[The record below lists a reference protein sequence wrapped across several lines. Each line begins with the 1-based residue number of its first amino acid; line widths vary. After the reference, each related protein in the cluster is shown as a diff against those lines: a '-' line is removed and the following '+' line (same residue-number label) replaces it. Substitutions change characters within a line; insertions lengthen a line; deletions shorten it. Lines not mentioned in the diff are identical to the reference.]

1 MRKKLTSIV
10 LVLCMI
16 VSCVAVGSFATA
28 AASTNDNSV
37 SASVDSGSVEA
48 NYGLAS
54 KIEDGN
60 ILHCFDWKYNDI
72 KAELKNIAEAG
83 FTAVQTSPVQTPDPL
98 GQWYGLYLPREFNC
112 TSGPLGSKAELQA
125 LCAEADNY
133 GIKVICDVVANHLTG
148 DHANIQN
155 DLKDSQYWHTWGAV
169 PDDKW
174 GDRGWVTNGEIGMAD
189 LNTNHSY
196 VQQVVFNYLES
207 LKAIGVD
214 GFRFDAAKH
223 IGLPSEGDGFWKKIA
238 QTGVYRYGEI
248 LDNPG
253 GDADSIMKEYA
264 DYIGITDSVYS
275 GTIMGAV
282 RDGNVNISYGGNW
295 VNRGIA
301 PEKIVYWAE
310 SHDTFSNNPP
320 PASPTIRHRLK
331 AAGQSTSTKTRL
343 TVLMPSSAQRQNLS
357 PFTSPDLRSPIR
369 NRSSPVR
376 RAAPTSKKKKLRQS
390 TTSTTQW
397 SASASIWQKAT
408 TAMLSPAATSPIRA
422 AP

>member
-1 MRKKLTSIV
+1 
-10 LVLCMI
+10 
-16 VSCVAVGSFATA
+16 VAVGSFATA

-60 ILHCFDWKYNDI
+60 ILHCFDWTYNDI

-112 TSGPLGSKAELQA
+112 TTSPLGSKSELQA

-155 DLKDSQYWHTWGAV
+155 DLKDRQYWHDEFDVSDWNN
-169 PDDKW
+169 
-174 GDRGWVTNGEIGMAD
+174 RYQVTNGKIGMAD

-196 VQQVVFNYLES
+196 VQQVVYNYLES

-253 GDADSIMKEYA
+253 GDAESVMKEYA
-264 DYIGITDSVYS
+264 DYIGITDIPENWNLRALSEFANTNLNAKGEFIIRDDELDNITKEEMKERLLAIAEKRYTEQEQIFGEGMREIERIILLRVVDTLWMDHLDEMEHVKREIGLRAYGQHDPVVEYRNVGS
-275 GTIMGAV
+275 DLYEGMLESIKRDTV
-282 RDGNVNISYGGNW
+282 RYI
-295 VNRGIA
+295 
-301 PEKIVYWAE
+301 
-310 SHDTFSNNPP
+310 
-320 PASPTIRHRLK
+320 
-331 AAGQSTSTKTRL
+331 L
-343 TVLMPSSAQRQNLS
+343 TVQPK
-357 PFTSPDLRSPIR
+357 PEVWT
-369 NRSSPVR
+369 V
-376 RAAPTSKKKKLRQS
+376 
-390 TTSTTQW
+390 
-397 SASASIWQKAT
+397 
-408 TAMLSPAATSPIRA
+408 
-422 AP
+422 